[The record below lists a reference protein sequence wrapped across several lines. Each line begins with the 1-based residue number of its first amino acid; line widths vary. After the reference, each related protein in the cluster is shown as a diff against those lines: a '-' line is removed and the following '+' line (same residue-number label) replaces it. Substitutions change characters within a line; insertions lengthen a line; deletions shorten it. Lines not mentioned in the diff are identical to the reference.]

1 MGEDENES
9 AGVLDCV
16 WVLTVNETLHQSTPL
31 KAEGRKVQQF
41 ICGFIVALLA
51 VVPVLALFL
60 HKKKLSQNQRN
71 NNRRLLEELSK
82 LTGELAHEIKNPLST
97 IKINLKLVN
106 EELQRSASAEFAE
119 SGPEKDNRRFTRA
132 LRKIAVIQK
141 ETDRLEQILDG
152 FLRYIDRTELQFAS
166 ADINELLS
174 DMVDFYSPQA
184 HSHSITIR
192 HVLHNE
198 PLICKVDTD
207 MLKQV
212 VLNLF
217 INAQQAMDKGGEL
230 MIRTDRQQKDAVI
243 QISDTGSGI
252 APERLPCL
260 FDAHHSF
267 RPKGSGLGL
276 PIVKKIVEAHSG
288 TIKVDSEL
296 GKGTSFTIRLPLRT
310 Q

>member
-1 MGEDENES
+1 MKNES
-9 AGVLDCV
+9 ASALDCV
-16 WVLTVNETLHQSTPL
+16 WVLSVNEILHQSTGL

-51 VVPVLALFL
+51 VVPVVVLIL
-60 HKKKLSQNQRN
+60 HKKKISQNQRN
-71 NNRRLLEELSK
+71 KNGHLLEELSK

-106 EELQRSASAEFAE
+106 EELEDSASAEIGE
-119 SGPEKDNRRFTRA
+119 SGTEKDSRRFTRA

-152 FLRYIDRTELQFAS
+152 FLRYVDRTELQLAS
-166 ADINELLS
+166 ADINELIG

-192 HVLHNE
+192 QGLHNE

-217 INAQQAMDKGGEL
+217 INAQQAMSEGGEL

-243 QISDTGSGI
+243 RISDTGSGI
-252 APERLPCL
+252 APERLPYI
-260 FDAHHSF
+260 FNVYYSS
-267 RPKGSGLGL
+267 RPRGSGLGL
-276 PIVKKIVEAHSG
+276 ATAKKIVEANSG
-288 TIKVDSEL
+288 TIIVDSEP
-296 GKGTSFTIRLPLRT
+296 GKGTSFTIRLPIQT
-310 Q
+310 